1 MKYLLSILFIV
12 STTFLSAQTIFLQQ
26 ADYMAPPA
34 HHEWSVTVITQDG
47 VIENLFSGTIES
59 AGLIL
64 SDLDVNMKEYVFT
77 HFIDGFRVEEFV
89 YDCQDNEISP
99 STTKYIV
106 ASVVE

>member
-1 MKYLLSILFIV
+1 MKYLFSILFFV
-12 STTFLSAQTIFLQQ
+12 SAATLSAQTIFLQQ

-34 HHEWSVTVITQDG
+34 HHEWIVTVVTQDG
-47 VIENLFSGTIES
+47 LIENLFSGTIES

-64 SDLDVNMKEYVFT
+64 SDLDTDMKEYVFT

-99 STTKYIV
+99 SATKYIV